1 MINVCLFGVGRMG
14 QDHAHHIQMDR
25 DAKLYCVVDP
35 NIALT
40 KTVAEKYGA
49 IAYHSTEE
57 ALSDPNVDAVVIASK
72 TDTHAELIMDSARAG
87 KPIFCEKPIDLSL
100 EKTDECLSI
109 VEKYGVPLLVGF
121 NRRFDPS
128 YQSLRKRVVEGD
140 IGAIESLTI
149 TNRDA
154 TMPSL
159 SFLRTSGG
167 LFKDMMV
174 HDFDMARWILQ
185 EEPIEVYATGGC
197 VIDKRLEE
205 FGDLDTG
212 MAILKMESGVLCHI
226 NTCRRCI
233 YGYDQRIEAFGSQG
247 LLRANNLAPTT
258 VEYATSSGVSK
269 DKPFPGFQQRFAQ
282 AYQNEMHHFLSDL
295 VKGKYTPLVSLIDAR
310 QALVIAEAAQ
320 LSFEN
325 NEAISIPR
333 PLSKKVETEP
343 AALLLN

>member
-1 MINVCLFGVGRMG
+1 MINVCLFGIGRMG
-14 QDHAHHIQMDR
+14 QDHAHHIQGNR
-25 DAKLYCVVDP
+25 NANLYCVVDP

-40 KTVAEKYGA
+40 NTVADKYGA
-49 IAYHSTEE
+49 KPYYTTEE
-57 ALSDPNVDAVVIASK
+57 ALSDPKVDAVVIASK
-72 TDTHAELIMDSARAG
+72 TDTHAELIMASARAG
-87 KPIFCEKPIDLSL
+87 KPIFCEKPIDLNL
-100 EKTDECLSI
+100 DKIDECLAV
-109 VEKYGVPLLVGF
+109 VEECDVSLFVGF

-140 IGAIESLTI
+140 IGTIESLAI

-154 TMPSL
+154 TMPDL
-159 SFLRTSGG
+159 SFLKASGG
-167 LFKDMMV
+167 LFRDMMI

-185 EEPIEVYATGGC
+185 EEPVEVYATGSC

-212 MAILKMESGVLCHI
+212 MAILKMESGTLCRI
-226 NTCRRCI
+226 NTCRRCV

-269 DKPFPGFQQRFAQ
+269 DKPFPGFRQRFAE
-282 AYQNEMHHFLSDL
+282 AYQNEMNHFLSDL
-295 VKGKYTPLVSLIDAR
+295 VTGKYAPLVSTRDAR

-320 LSFEN
+320 LSFEQG
-325 NEAISIPR
+325 IPINIPA
-333 PLSKKVETEP
+333 PLAKTEVEPT
-343 AALLLN
+343 ALLLN

>member
-14 QDHAHHIQMDR
+14 QDHAHHIER
-25 DAKLYCVVDP
+25 NRNAKLYCVVDP

-40 KTVAEKYGA
+40 NTVAEKYGA
-49 IAYHSTEE
+49 KSYYTTDE
-57 ALSDPNVDAVVIASK
+57 ALADPEIDAVVIASK
-72 TDTHAELIMDSARAG
+72 TDTHADLIMASAKSG

-100 EKTDECLSI
+100 KKIDECLSV
-109 VEKYGVPLLVGF
+109 VEECGVTLLVGF

-140 IGAIESLTI
+140 IGTIETLAI

-154 TMPSL
+154 TMPGL
-159 SFLRTSGG
+159 GFLKTSGG
-167 LFKDMMV
+167 LFRDMMI
-174 HDFDMARWILQ
+174 HDFDIARWILQ
-185 EEPIEVYATGGC
+185 EEPVEVFATGSC

-212 MAILKMESGVLCHI
+212 MAILKMESGTLCHI
-226 NTCRRCI
+226 NTCRRCV
-233 YGYDQRIEAFGSQG
+233 YGYDQRIEAFGSEG

-269 DKPFPGFQQRFAQ
+269 DKPFPGFRQRFAE
-282 AYQNEMHHFLSDL
+282 AYRNEIDHFLSDL
-295 VKGKYTPLVSLIDAR
+295 VTGKYAPLVSTKDAR

-320 LSFEN
+320 LSFEQGTP
-325 NEAISIPR
+325 IQIPA
-333 PLSKKVETEP
+333 PLAKTEVEPT
-343 AALLLN
+343 ALLLN